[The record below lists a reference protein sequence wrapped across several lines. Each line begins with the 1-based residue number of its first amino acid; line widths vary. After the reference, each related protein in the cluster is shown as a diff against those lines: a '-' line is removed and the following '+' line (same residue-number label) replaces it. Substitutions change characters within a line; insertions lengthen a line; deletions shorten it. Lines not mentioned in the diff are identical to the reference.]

1 MLLSVVLEIDK
12 KLLTTYTITM
22 KKIINSSKA
31 PAPIGPYNHSVLVG
45 DMLFIS
51 GQIPFNQASEAL
63 VTSGIQDETKQVMQ
77 NLAYIIEEA
86 GFTFENAV
94 KATIFI
100 RNMDDFNLINEIYA
114 TYFSAETAPAREC
127 VQVEKLPRNVNI
139 EISMILHK

>member
-1 MLLSVVLEIDK
+1 
-12 KLLTTYTITM
+12 M

-31 PAPIGPYNHSVLVG
+31 PAPIGPYNHSVRVG
-45 DMLFIS
+45 DLLFIS
-51 GQIPFNQASEAL
+51 GQIPFNQATETL

-77 NLAYIIEEA
+77 NLAYIVEEA

-114 TYFSAETAPAREC
+114 GYFSAETAPAREC
-127 VQVEKLPRNVNI
+127 VQVSKLPRNVNI

>member
-1 MLLSVVLEIDK
+1 
-12 KLLTTYTITM
+12 M

-31 PAPIGPYNHSVLVG
+31 PAPIGPYNHSVRVG
-45 DMLFIS
+45 DLLFIS
-51 GQIPFNQASEAL
+51 GQIPFNQATETL

-114 TYFSAETAPAREC
+114 GYFSAETAPAREC
-127 VQVEKLPRNVNI
+127 VQVSKLPRNVNI